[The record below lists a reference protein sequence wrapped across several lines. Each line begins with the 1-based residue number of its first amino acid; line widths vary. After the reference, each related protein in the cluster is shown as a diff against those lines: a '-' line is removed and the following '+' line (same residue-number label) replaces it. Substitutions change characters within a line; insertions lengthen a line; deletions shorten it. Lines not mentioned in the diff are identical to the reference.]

1 MSLHDIISLWWPLA
15 VFLVLYLQ
23 YKHKKER
30 DAKVAL
36 ARRLDSLQREHAMV
50 TASNAARGTELKET
64 RRQRD
69 AIDEALGRA
78 RAERDA
84 FEADARELGAAAAL
98 SRAAAFDA
106 AVDKVVAEVAEP
118 ALSKIL
124 VAARGVARNAR
135 DDALKAWR
143 LNGRSDAFRRN
154 FATPAAVDLLAALG
168 FAQGADGHYRV
179 VAAAAAAGVASG
191 FYATATRR
199 LEAAHAAR
207 LPPLAAALG
216 LAYLELDAGPKDGTC
231 RPRWEPFEP
240 AAAQRVYAW
249 LAQKA
254 EPRESPA
261 ACAERLV
268 RGRGKSAVSF
278 ESGGARYDLYL
289 GPRGEL
295 KQVKAQPASAAGGAA
310 SGYERSVSFMTA
322 SGRAYEPPVLCCGSL
337 ECRRGVDGTRDV
349 DRDALTSRGATLE
362 AALPAPRFEALP
374 ADSHAFLD
382 AAALVRKSLAPAL
395 DGVRGVARGVVR
407 KITGAGVSRKIASTE
422 PPVVILAVHAVRNAE
437 RGAFFDLAVD
447 QFAARGEPPN
457 VTKAFHGTT
466 LGACAPIAGHGFV
479 LRDRNASVYGV
490 GAYFS
495 PAGRRRGLMALD
507 PTYASP
513 DAAGRQHLLLCSVAR
528 GESERLKAGGA
539 RGHAQMRPS
548 PPEDGVRFTTGV
560 DAETIDDASRLVVWG
575 GILNTHVRVDA
586 VVTLRCLD
594 RDELTGEFRDGVD
607 PLEPDPAEETTPEK
621 ARDD

>member
-1 MSLHDIISLWWPLA
+1 MSLHDVISLWWPLA
-15 VFLVLYLQ
+15 VFMLLYLQ

-50 TASNAARGTELKET
+50 TASNAARGTELEET

-69 AIDEALGRA
+69 AVDEALGRA

-98 SRAAAFDA
+98 SRAAFDA
-106 AVDKVVAEVAEP
+106 ARRQGRREVAEP

-124 VAARGVARNAR
+124 VAARG
-135 DDALKAWR
+135 
-143 LNGRSDAFRRN
+143 
-154 FATPAAVDLLAALG
+154 
-168 FAQGADGHYRV
+168 GADGHYRV

-199 LEAAHAAR
+199 LEAARLRAPAAR
-207 LPPLAAALG
+207 GRAD

-240 AAAQRVYAW
+240 AAAQRR
-249 LAQKA
+249 LA
-254 EPRESPA
+254 
-261 ACAERLV
+261 
-268 RGRGKSAVSF
+268 
-278 ESGGARYDLYL
+278 
-289 GPRGEL
+289 
-295 KQVKAQPASAAGGAA
+295 
-310 SGYERSVSFMTA
+310 
-322 SGRAYEPPVLCCGSL
+322 
-337 ECRRGVDGTRDV
+337 
-349 DRDALTSRGATLE
+349 
-362 AALPAPRFEALP
+362 

-382 AAALVRKSLAPAL
+382 AAALVRTSLAPAL
-395 DGVRGVARGVVR
+395 DGVRGVARGVAR
-407 KITGAGVSRKIASTE
+407 MIAGAPRGVSRKIASTE

-539 RGHAQMRPS
+539 RGHAQMQPS

-594 RDELTGEFRDGVD
+594 RDELTGDLRDGVD
-607 PLEPDPAEETTPEK
+607 PLESDPAEETTPEK
-621 ARDD
+621 ARDELSSTC

>member
-1 MSLHDIISLWWPLA
+1 M
-15 VFLVLYLQ
+15 
-23 YKHKKER
+23 
-30 DAKVAL
+30 
-36 ARRLDSLQREHAMV
+36 
-50 TASNAARGTELKET
+50 
-64 RRQRD
+64 
-69 AIDEALGRA
+69 
-78 RAERDA
+78 
-84 FEADARELGAAAAL
+84 
-98 SRAAAFDA
+98 
-106 AVDKVVAEVAEP
+106 
-118 ALSKIL
+118 
-124 VAARGVARNAR
+124 
-135 DDALKAWR
+135 
-143 LNGRSDAFRRN
+143 
-154 FATPAAVDLLAALG
+154 
-168 FAQGADGHYRV
+168 
-179 VAAAAAAGVASG
+179 
-191 FYATATRR
+191 
-199 LEAAHAAR
+199 
-207 LPPLAAALG
+207 
-216 LAYLELDAGPKDGTC
+216 
-231 RPRWEPFEP
+231 
-240 AAAQRVYAW
+240 
-249 LAQKA
+249 
-254 EPRESPA
+254 
-261 ACAERLV
+261 
-268 RGRGKSAVSF
+268 
-278 ESGGARYDLYL
+278 
-289 GPRGEL
+289 
-295 KQVKAQPASAAGGAA
+295 SAAGGAA

-337 ECRRGVDGTRDV
+337 ECRRGVDGTRGV

-395 DGVRGVARGVVR
+395 DGIRGVARGVVR
-407 KITGAGVSRKIASTE
+407 KLTGAGVSRKIASTE

-539 RGHAQMRPS
+539 RGHAQMQPS

-594 RDELTGEFRDGVD
+594 RDELTGDLRDGVD
-607 PLEPDPAEETTPEK
+607 PLESDPAEETTPEK